1 MNALIAATGSD
12 GAQAFVQSNNNI
24 YVYSGS
30 GWYKIATVQNDSPS
44 AITGVNG
51 TYSLTTDGTPTVST
65 AVSTDPEGFP
75 LTWSYSTSCLGSI
88 AIVSQVDNVF
98 TITPSTD
105 NANFGTF
112 TLTINATDGVNGAVS
127 ANTSISL
134 QFQVLNSNHTT
145 LLATATGTSDNNN
158 ITDSSSNNHSI
169 TVSGD
174 THAGTFSP
182 YRSGGYSTYFDGTG
196 DFLEGPAVD
205 LLGSGAFTLEC
216 WAYIYSTTSGYTDA
230 FLAQYQSNQ
239 KFIFGVKSDVLRVWM
254 SGSEVLVGTTNIIG
268 GWHHFALVRDS
279 NNNCQVYID
288 GNAEGSSFSNSTDF
302 SSSLENFEIGSWD
315 NGANS
320 SLDGYITDLRIVKG
334 TAITPP
340 SGGPTERLEAVTN
353 TSLLTCHLPYIADG
367 STNGH
372 SITINGSTSTKPFS
386 PYDYS
391 EYSASVNGGSIH
403 FDGSGDYLTMTDD
416 ASIDLSTGDFTLEAW
431 IYLESASGNR
441 LIIDRYASGN
451 NGSFQFYYRDTGNSI
466 AFWTVADGIVAQD
479 PSSST
484 IKANTWHHVVA
495 TRESGNVKLYV
506 DGSQVAS
513 ASCTTN
519 FDSTLNLAVGAQIS
533 TSTNYLT
540 GNIADVRIVKG
551 TAVYTTDFTPPTAPL
566 TAITNTSLLVSGT
579 DASIIDKSQ
588 VNNLQLVGN
597 TTGSTTQVKFTDTKS
612 MYFDGAGDYID
623 TDIIAID
630 TDDFTLECWVYV
642 TSNSAN
648 QVICDTRPTSTD
660 NTTGFNVQYQ
670 TTNRFYV
677 GSFNIGYIS
686 GSTSRSLNTWY
697 HIAITRSGNTM
708 TLWVNGQSDGT
719 YSHSTNLTST
729 DLRIGT
735 NRSAASV
742 FNGYVQDF
750 RITKGLA
757 RYTATFTPP
766 AEPLKG

>member
-1 MNALIAATGSD
+1 MAINFPSNPTNAQEVTEGNVTYVYNATKGYWESSEGSSGGASITVYADMTALIAATGMSD
-12 GAQAFVQSNNNI
+12 GDQAFVTANNNL
-24 YVYSGS
+24 YLYSGS

-51 TYSLTTDGTPTVST
+51 TYSLTTDGTPTVIT

-75 LTWSYSTSCLGSI
+75 LTWSYSTSGLGSI

-391 EYSASVNGGSIH
+391 E
-403 FDGSGDYLTMTDD
+403 
-416 ASIDLSTGDFTLEAW
+416 
-431 IYLESASGNR
+431 
-441 LIIDRYASGN
+441 
-451 NGSFQFYYRDTGNSI
+451 
-466 AFWTVADGIVAQD
+466 
-479 PSSST
+479 
-484 IKANTWHHVVA
+484 
-495 TRESGNVKLYV
+495 
-506 DGSQVAS
+506 
-513 ASCTTN
+513 
-519 FDSTLNLAVGAQIS
+519 
-533 TSTNYLT
+533 
-540 GNIADVRIVKG
+540 
-551 TAVYTTDFTPPTAPL
+551 
-566 TAITNTSLLVSGT
+566 
-579 DASIIDKSQ
+579 
-588 VNNLQLVGN
+588 
-597 TTGSTTQVKFTDTKS
+597 
-612 MYFDGAGDYID
+612 
-623 TDIIAID
+623 
-630 TDDFTLECWVYV
+630 
-642 TSNSAN
+642 
-648 QVICDTRPTSTD
+648 
-660 NTTGFNVQYQ
+660 
-670 TTNRFYV
+670 
-677 GSFNIGYIS
+677 
-686 GSTSRSLNTWY
+686 
-697 HIAITRSGNTM
+697 
-708 TLWVNGQSDGT
+708 
-719 YSHSTNLTST
+719 
-729 DLRIGT
+729 
-735 NRSAASV
+735 
-742 FNGYVQDF
+742 
-750 RITKGLA
+750 
-757 RYTATFTPP
+757 
-766 AEPLKG
+766 